1 MAWPN
6 RRKDDTAQKASSA
19 ESFADQVRE
28 LARDLVTLEVN
39 TIVKS
44 NMTAERMPTI
54 PNALLEIVRDY
65 VKVFRMLRAD
75 VTRVFEHDPNTQ
87 VAWRDVPVEL
97 VPIDAADV
105 RFFELSDEISFG
117 PLFERLRWAA
127 KNTRYAFIKGN
138 VPISEENLYLLERL
152 ENNADTLRTLL
163 DNENYKGLRDGE
175 FSSGLIRTDQV
186 KYLPPFEGMTA
197 RDHLIVRK
205 IWEIGVDQVVAQ
217 TSIQL
222 DGDVVTRVAR
232 QLTTDRERAEQVLMV
247 HQQGIHTSV
256 GNWRAI
262 IDAAVAVVG
271 GLTGHTDRRSS

>member
-1 MAWPN
+1 MAWLS
-6 RRKDDTAQKASSA
+6 RRKDEDAAATASEP
-19 ESFADQVRE
+19 ESFASQVRE

-39 TIVKS
+39 TMIKS
-44 NMTAERMPTI
+44 NMTAARMPTI

-65 VKVFRMLRAD
+65 VKVFRTLRVNVAN
-75 VTRVFEHDPNTQ
+75 VFAHVPSETAP
-87 VAWRDVPVEL
+87 WRDVDVEL
-97 VPIDAADV
+97 VPVDAADV
-105 RFFELSDEISFG
+105 RFFELPDLIAFG

-127 KNTRYAFIKGN
+127 KNTRYAFIKN
-138 VPISEENLYLLERL
+138 NLPASEEHLYLLERL

-163 DNENYKGLRDGE
+163 DRYPGLRDGE
-175 FSSGLIRTDQV
+175 FSSGLIRTDQA
-186 KYLPPFEGMTA
+186 KYLPPFDSMTA

-222 DGDVVTRVAR
+222 DGDVVTRIAR
-232 QLTTDRERAEQVLMV
+232 HLTSDRERAEQVLMI

-262 IDAAVAVVG
+262 IDAAVSVVG
-271 GLTGHTDRRSS
+271 GLTGRIT

>member
-1 MAWPN
+1 MAWWT
-6 RRKDDTAQKASSA
+6 RRKDDAAPDA
-19 ESFADQVRE
+19 AAPDSFKRQVRE
-28 LARDLVTLEVN
+28 LARDLVTLEIN

-44 NMTAERMPTI
+44 NMTAERMPTV

-75 VTRVFEHDPNTQ
+75 VTSVFEHDPGKQ
-87 VAWRDVPVEL
+87 IAWREVPVEL
-97 VPIDAADV
+97 VPVDAADV
-105 RFFELSDEISFG
+105 RFFELPDEISFG
-117 PLFERLRWAA
+117 PLFEKLRWAA

-152 ENNADTLRTLL
+152 ETNADTLRTLL
-163 DNENYKGLRDGE
+163 DRYQGLRDGK
-175 FSSGLIRTDQV
+175 FPSGLIRTDQA
-186 KYLPPFEGMTA
+186 KYLPSFEGMTA
-197 RDHLIVRK
+197 RDELIIRK

-222 DGDVVTRVAR
+222 DGDVVTRIAR
-232 QLTTDRERAEQVLMV
+232 HLSGDRERTDQVLMV

-256 GNWRAI
+256 SNWRAI

-271 GLTGHTDRRSS
+271 GLTGHHDRRS